1 MINPESNSAP
11 LYLIPCPIGDNSP
24 LEVLPILVRKI
35 VTETQ
40 HFIVEN
46 EKEARRFIKKLCP
59 EKNQANLALYPLNK
73 YTAPEEIEGY
83 LDPCKKGISMGL
95 LSDAGCPGIADPGA
109 IIIAKAHRQG
119 IRVKPLVGPSSIV
132 LAQMSSGL
140 NGQNFAFNGYLPI
153 EKSERKKIIKELEKR
168 SQKLDQSQIFIE
180 TPYRND
186 QIFSDL
192 IGSLHLETKLCVAY
206 NLTLEDEFIKTAPIY
221 EWKKTKLNFNKRPA
235 ILFYIKKFNGK
246 PFACLTN
253 LYIFSYFYC
262 AASQCLQINDT
273 PGLDGSAT
281 K

>member
-1 MINPESNSAP
+1 MINPESTSAP
-11 LYLIPCPIGDNSP
+11 LYLIPCPIGENSP

-35 VTETQ
+35 VIETQ

-46 EKEARRFIKKLCP
+46 EKEARKFIKKICP
-59 EKNQANLALYPLNK
+59 EKNQASLELYPLNK
-73 YTAPEEIEGY
+73 YTVPEEIESY
-83 LDPCKKGISMGL
+83 LDPCKKGIIMGL

-109 IIIAKAHRQG
+109 VIIAKAHRHG
-119 IRVKPLVGPSSIV
+119 IKVKPLVGPSSIL

-153 EKSERKKIIKELEKR
+153 EKSERKKFIKELEKR

-206 NLTLEDEFIKTAPIY
+206 NLTLENEFIKTAPIY
-221 EWKKTKLNFNKRPA
+221 EWKKTKLNFNKWPA
-235 ILFYIKKFNGK
+235 IFILHKEI
-246 PFACLTN
+246 
-253 LYIFSYFYC
+253 
-262 AASQCLQINDT
+262 
-273 PGLDGSAT
+273 
-281 K
+281 

>member
-1 MINPESNSAP
+1 MINSESTSAP

-46 EKEARRFIKKLCP
+46 EKKARRFIKKLCP
-59 EKNQANLALYPLNK
+59 EKNQTSLELYTLNK
-73 YTAPEEIEGY
+73 YTAPEEIGSY
-83 LDPCKKGISMGL
+83 LDPCKKGITMGL

-109 IIIAKAHRQG
+109 IIIAKAHFQG

-153 EKSERKKIIKELEKR
+153 EKSKRKKLLKQLEKR
-168 SQKLDQSQIFIE
+168 SQKQDQSQIFIE

-186 QIFSDL
+186 QMFSDL
-192 IGSLHLETKLCVAY
+192 IGSLHSETKLCVAY
-206 NLTLEDEFIKTAPIY
+206 NLTLEDEFVKTAPIY
-221 EWKKTKLNFNKRPA
+221 KWKKVKLNFNKRPA
-235 ILFYIKKFNGK
+235 IFILHKEI
-246 PFACLTN
+246 
-253 LYIFSYFYC
+253 
-262 AASQCLQINDT
+262 
-273 PGLDGSAT
+273 
-281 K
+281 

>member
-1 MINPESNSAP
+1 MINPESTSAP
-11 LYLIPCPIGDNSP
+11 LYLIPCPIGENSP

-35 VTETQ
+35 VIETQ

-46 EKEARRFIKKLCP
+46 EKEARKFIKKICP
-59 EKNQANLALYPLNK
+59 EKNQASLELYPLNK
-73 YTAPEEIEGY
+73 YTVPEEIESY
-83 LDPCKKGISMGL
+83 LDPCKKGIIMGL

-109 IIIAKAHRQG
+109 VIIAKAHRHG
-119 IRVKPLVGPSSIV
+119 IKVKPLVGPSSIL

-153 EKSERKKIIKELEKR
+153 EKSERKKFIKELEKR

-192 IGSLHLETKLCVAY
+192 IGSLHSETKLCVAY
-206 NLTLEDEFIKTAPIY
+206 NLTLEDEFIKTEPIY

-235 ILFYIKKFNGK
+235 IFIIHKD
-246 PFACLTN
+246 
-253 LYIFSYFYC
+253 I
-262 AASQCLQINDT
+262 
-273 PGLDGSAT
+273 
-281 K
+281 

>member
-1 MINPESNSAP
+1 MINPESTSAP
-11 LYLIPCPIGDNSP
+11 LYLIPCPIGENSP

-35 VTETQ
+35 VIETQ

-46 EKEARRFIKKLCP
+46 EKEARKFIKKICP
-59 EKNQANLALYPLNK
+59 EKNQASLELYPLNK
-73 YTAPEEIEGY
+73 YTVPEEIESY
-83 LDPCKKGISMGL
+83 LDPCKKGIIMGL

-109 IIIAKAHRQG
+109 VIIAKAHRHG
-119 IRVKPLVGPSSIV
+119 IKVKPLVGPSSIL

-153 EKSERKKIIKELEKR
+153 EKSERKKFIKELEKR

-192 IGSLHLETKLCVAY
+192 IGSLHSETKLCVAY
-206 NLTLEDEFIKTAPIY
+206 NLTLEDEFIKTEPVF

-235 ILFYIKKFNGK
+235 IFIIHKD
-246 PFACLTN
+246 
-253 LYIFSYFYC
+253 I
-262 AASQCLQINDT
+262 
-273 PGLDGSAT
+273 
-281 K
+281 

>member
-1 MINPESNSAP
+1 MINPESTSAP
-11 LYLIPCPIGDNSP
+11 LYLIPCPIGENSP

-35 VTETQ
+35 VIETQ

-46 EKEARRFIKKLCP
+46 EKEARKFIKKICP
-59 EKNQANLALYPLNK
+59 EKNQASLELYPLNK
-73 YTAPEEIEGY
+73 YTVPEEIESY
-83 LDPCKKGISMGL
+83 LDPCKKGIIMGL

-109 IIIAKAHRQG
+109 VIIAKAHRHG
-119 IRVKPLVGPSSIV
+119 IKVKPLVGPSSIL

-153 EKSERKKIIKELEKR
+153 EKSERKKFIKELEKR

-221 EWKKTKLNFNKRPA
+221 EWKKTKLNFNKWPA
-235 ILFYIKKFNGK
+235 IFILHKEI
-246 PFACLTN
+246 
-253 LYIFSYFYC
+253 
-262 AASQCLQINDT
+262 
-273 PGLDGSAT
+273 
-281 K
+281 

>member
-1 MINPESNSAP
+1 MINPESTSAP

-24 LEVLPILVRKI
+24 LEVLPILVRKV
-35 VTETQ
+35 VTETK

-59 EKNQANLALYPLNK
+59 EKDQTSLELYSLNK
-73 YTAPEEIEGY
+73 YTTPEEIESY

-109 IIIAKAHRQG
+109 LIIAKAHHQG

-235 ILFYIKKFNGK
+235 IFILHKEI
-246 PFACLTN
+246 
-253 LYIFSYFYC
+253 
-262 AASQCLQINDT
+262 
-273 PGLDGSAT
+273 
-281 K
+281 